1 MPCKSPPGG
10 ASWHRLRFITST
22 ALSEDHLSPS
32 RVRGNMAVFT
42 MVFTALALILLVDNA
57 ACQDSGRYDRSEYHE
72 ILGEHKVKGPFPRRI
87 IQ

>member
-1 MPCKSPPGG
+1 MSCKSPPGG

-42 MVFTALALILLVDNA
+42 MVFTALALILLVDNSG
-57 ACQDSGRYDRSEYHE
+57 CQDGGRFDRSEDQA